1 MLELYFLHLS
11 GRLSVFHTRRT
22 LLALVAF
29 IIDVAVWTALGT
41 LTLTVNDG
49 RPHRAQL
56 PHRALPCQTDHAY
69 GKTPRHG
76 GPVIIIAYRALTLR
90 SARCVGAH
98 MHTPRAPGRAGG
110 GLNHM
115 LLLYL
120 YSYRMHARRVFK
132 VRASVAHM
140 CLLVRAPH
148 LV

>member
-1 MLELYFLHLS
+1 MA
-11 GRLSVFHTRRT
+11 V
-22 LLALVAF
+22 
-29 IIDVAVWTALGT
+29 IIDVDVTVWTALGT

-69 GKTPRHG
+69 GKTSRHG
-76 GPVIIIAYRALTLR
+76 GPVIIIAYRAL
-90 SARCVGAH
+90 SPDAARAVCGCAYAH
-98 MHTPRAPGRAGG
+98 PACARAGG

-120 YSYRMHARRVFK
+120 YLYRTYARRVFK
-132 VRASVAHM
+132 VRASVTHM